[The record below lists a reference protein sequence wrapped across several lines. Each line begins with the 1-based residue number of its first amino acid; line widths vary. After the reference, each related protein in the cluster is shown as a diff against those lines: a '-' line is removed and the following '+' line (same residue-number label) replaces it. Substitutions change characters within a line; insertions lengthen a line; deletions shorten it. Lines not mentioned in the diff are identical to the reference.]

1 MSDLS
6 QEVAPPADEGIHPIR
21 EVSRLTGVNAVTL
34 RAWQRRYGLVQPAR
48 TEKGH
53 RLYSEQDIR
62 QIGEILS
69 WLDRGVSIGQVKGLL
84 SEPHAEPVSD
94 HWQQTLEQFSQAL
107 LAFNQRK
114 AEAELNDLLASYPF
128 ELVRSRILQPLL
140 ERLLGLWRERP
151 DGELLQQVWLGW
163 LHTRFARHL
172 IEQEKGEPVTLAS
185 WGQVGPLDL
194 VWAAYELIGQGYEV
208 QLLGAALPHHASLLE
223 GRAVTPWLVLLGAGL
238 GKQELAAGWPA
249 GTHLF
254 GELGRLYDSE
264 WLQAHGWQASLAELM
279 ADAPATGGAR
289 GRGRKTS

>member
-6 QEVAPPADEGIHPIR
+6 HEVAPLADEGIYPIR
-21 EVSRLTGVNAVTL
+21 EVSRLTGVTAVTL

-48 TEKGH
+48 TDKGH

-94 HWQQTLEQFSQAL
+94 HWQQTLEQFSQAQ

-140 ERLLGLWRERP
+140 ERLLGLWR
-151 DGELLQQVWLGW
+151 
-163 LHTRFARHL
+163 
-172 IEQEKGEPVTLAS
+172 
-185 WGQVGPLDL
+185 
-194 VWAAYELIGQGYEV
+194 
-208 QLLGAALPHHASLLE
+208 
-223 GRAVTPWLVLLGAGL
+223 
-238 GKQELAAGWPA
+238 
-249 GTHLF
+249 
-254 GELGRLYDSE
+254 
-264 WLQAHGWQASLAELM
+264 
-279 ADAPATGGAR
+279 
-289 GRGRKTS
+289 